1 MKVPG
6 KVFKTGNS
14 YGVRLSKHWIESGIV
29 KEGEEIEVEL
39 PIEKTKNGINGI
51 QSWDLN
57 NFGQFPSFVT

>member
-39 PIEKTKNGINGI
+39 PIEKTKNGITGI

-57 NFGQFPSFVT
+57 NFGRFPVSV

>member
-39 PIEKTKNGINGI
+39 PIEKTKNGTSGI
-51 QSWDLN
+51 CTFLDNPLFTGIS
-57 NFGQFPSFVT
+57 GIA

>member
-14 YGVRLSKHWIESGIV
+14 YGVRLSKHWIESGII

-39 PIEKTKNGINGI
+39 PIEKTKNGITRI

-57 NFGQFPSFVT
+57 KFGRFPVSV